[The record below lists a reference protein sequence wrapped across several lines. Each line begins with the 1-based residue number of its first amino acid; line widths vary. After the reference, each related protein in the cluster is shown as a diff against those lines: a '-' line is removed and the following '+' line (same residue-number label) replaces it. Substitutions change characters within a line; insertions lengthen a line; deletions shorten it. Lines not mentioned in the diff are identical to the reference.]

1 MLDSSTLDADDK
13 LTKSYIDLP
22 HYKILIIGDTSI
34 GKTSLIHRYISNKFS
49 EDINSSIG
57 LDYKEKMVQI
67 SSDNKVVLRLWDTA
81 GSEKFR
87 SIAQSYFRNSDGIIL
102 CFDTSDSN
110 SFNNLKGWV
119 NYINEYIQIL
129 EVSNK
134 NNSEEKKEEEEEEE
148 EEEKEEEE
156 KEEIFWMEEQHH
168 KPILVLCGLKSDLG
182 KNVINNKDINNFKKK
197 LKCEYCLTSSKNG
210 DGINELFFNLAKEL
224 FEKKKAINKFKNK
237 SFYIKNEN
245 LEKNNGISESKIACC

>member
-102 CFDTSDSN
+102 CFDTSIINIFIISN
-110 SFNNLKGWV
+110 TFSFL
-119 NYINEYIQIL
+119 
-129 EVSNK
+129 
-134 NNSEEKKEEEEEEE
+134 
-148 EEEKEEEE
+148 
-156 KEEIFWMEEQHH
+156 
-168 KPILVLCGLKSDLG
+168 
-182 KNVINNKDINNFKKK
+182 
-197 LKCEYCLTSSKNG
+197 
-210 DGINELFFNLAKEL
+210 
-224 FEKKKAINKFKNK
+224 
-237 SFYIKNEN
+237 
-245 LEKNNGISESKIACC
+245 